1 MPLLRLRPP
10 RHAGPVPRVLESV
23 TTLLGPGEIRM
34 CDAAGRKR
42 RSRGASRTA
51 GLPGGVPP
59 PPRPEGSVGPHAIGG
74 DGGRRRI
81 SYGTGSLPVG
91 GGSPP
96 CRAVLRPRRK
106 SASDLLHSARR
117 SLALFHFV

>member
-42 RSRGASRTA
+42 RSRGAPRSA

-59 PPRPEGSVGPHAIGG
+59 PPRPERP
-74 DGGRRRI
+74 
-81 SYGTGSLPVG
+81 TGL
-91 GGSPP
+91 
-96 CRAVLRPRRK
+96 
-106 SASDLLHSARR
+106 SARR
-117 SLALFHFV
+117 HRRRREAAKRAAEAVTPWRNRELAPPAWKTAAPP